1 MLQKSSLVI
10 NLITSLKCTESD
22 GFLLHYFFLASKHP
36 QSMYKTSDDVPSPSL
51 LSRCGSSFK
60 WQNLSN
66 STITSSTF
74 KVEIDKNKTKH
85 KQKPIQ
91 IWHWVSLKFFLFP
104 FHQPYQQVVAN
115 IQFVFSFHF
124 WNFSFLNNCNPN
136 SITSSKYFIFFFTE
150 VVLLTDLPFTS
161 FSLISVTQILKKM
174 IAPQSSTCTYVRQS
188 VVCHFFQIHIVYR
201 SFFFFLSPKSCNII
215 LKKNHQCLIEK
226 SNFFKELVKIV
237 I

>member
-1 MLQKSSLVI
+1 
-10 NLITSLKCTESD
+10 
-22 GFLLHYFFLASKHP
+22 
-36 QSMYKTSDDVPSPSL
+36 MYKTSDNVPSPSL

-104 FHQPYQQVVAN
+104 FHQPHQQVVAN

-136 SITSSKYFIFFFTE
+136 SITSSKYF
-150 VVLLTDLPFTS
+150 
-161 FSLISVTQILKKM
+161 
-174 IAPQSSTCTYVRQS
+174 
-188 VVCHFFQIHIVYR
+188 
-201 SFFFFLSPKSCNII
+201 FFFFYWSGFSYWSTFHLFFTYFSNSDF
-215 LKKNHQCLIEK
+215 KKNDSPSIKYMYLRQTKCGMSLF
-226 SNFFKELVKIV
+226 SNTHCISLLFLFPLSKIV
-237 I
+237 

>member
-22 GFLLHYFFLASKHP
+22 GFLLHYFFFSL
-36 QSMYKTSDDVPSPSL
+36 KTSSDNVPSPSL

-104 FHQPYQQVVAN
+104 FHQPHQQVVAN

-136 SITSSKYFIFFFTE
+136 SITSSKYFFFFFYWSGFSYWSTFH
-150 VVLLTDLPFTS
+150 LFFTY
-161 FSLISVTQILKKM
+161 FSNSDLKKM
-174 IAPQSSTCTYVRQS
+174 IAPQSSTYVRQS

-215 LKKNHQCLIEK
+215 LKKIIN
-226 SNFFKELVKIV
+226 V
-237 I
+237 

>member
-1 MLQKSSLVI
+1 
-10 NLITSLKCTESD
+10 
-22 GFLLHYFFLASKHP
+22 
-36 QSMYKTSDDVPSPSL
+36 MYKTSDNVPSPSL

-104 FHQPYQQVVAN
+104 FHQPHQQVVAN

-136 SITSSKYFIFFFTE
+136 SITSSKYFFFFFYWSGFSYWSTFH
-150 VVLLTDLPFTS
+150 LFFTY
-161 FSLISVTQILKKM
+161 FSNSDLKKM
-174 IAPQSSTCTYVRQS
+174 IAPQSSTYVRQS

-215 LKKNHQCLIEK
+215 LKKIIN
-226 SNFFKELVKIV
+226 V
-237 I
+237 